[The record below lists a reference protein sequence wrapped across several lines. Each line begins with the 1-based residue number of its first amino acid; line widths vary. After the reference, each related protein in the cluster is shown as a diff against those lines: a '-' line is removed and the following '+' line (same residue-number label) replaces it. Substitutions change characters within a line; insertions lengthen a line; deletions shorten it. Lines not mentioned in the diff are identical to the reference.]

1 MTDLKTEG
9 YSTLE
14 AVQAQLEPFREKGW
28 LTYWNGTTII
38 PGPITHVGT
47 GNTPFEAVLF
57 SSHSNF
63 TYRDVFFDAPLDDLS
78 DIYNITNSYYTS
90 ASLTGVL
97 GGASKIPRNG
107 LSKKQM
113 IYLQGQ
119 VNKALG
125 SGLMSRYWDIPAWPV
140 SRRINIW
147 HQLEELG
154 IGMLNA
160 DAIDEAARW
169 DWRWCNILG
178 LELC

>member
-1 MTDLKTEG
+1 
-9 YSTLE
+9 
-14 AVQAQLEPFREKGW
+14 
-28 LTYWNGTTII
+28 
-38 PGPITHVGT
+38 
-47 GNTPFEAVLF
+47 
-57 SSHSNF
+57 
-63 TYRDVFFDAPLDDLS
+63 
-78 DIYNITNSYYTS
+78 
-90 ASLTGVL
+90 
-97 GGASKIPRNG
+97 
-107 LSKKQM
+107 M

-119 VNKALG
+119 VNKAINL
-125 SGLMSRYWDIPAWPV
+125 GLMSRYWDIPAWPV